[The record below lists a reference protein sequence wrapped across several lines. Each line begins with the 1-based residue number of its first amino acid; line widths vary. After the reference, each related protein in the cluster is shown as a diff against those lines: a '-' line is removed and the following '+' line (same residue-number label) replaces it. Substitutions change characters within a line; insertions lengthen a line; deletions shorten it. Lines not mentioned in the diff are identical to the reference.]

1 MKNNQ
6 GFTLI
11 EVLIALTILAIS
23 LTAISHATNMNIT
36 NSKRLH
42 DLTIANWVMSDAL
55 SAMELGVIKAPTGE
69 IKQRTTMAD
78 DKFEWQANIN
88 PSQIDGLNKLK
99 LTVEISPGYQLDAN
113 TLISAGPPWD
123 SLAHKASPYSKF

>member
-36 NSKRLH
+36 NTKRLH
-42 DLTIANWVMSDAL
+42 DLTIAGWVMDDAL
-55 SAMELGVIKAPTGE
+55 NAIELGVIKAPTGE
-69 IKQRTTMAD
+69 IKQRSTMAD

-88 PSQIDGLNKLK
+88 PSQIDGLNKVK
-99 LTVEISPGYQLDAN
+99 LSVEISPGYALETN
-113 TLISAGPPWD
+113 TLISAGTPWKNCTPKG
-123 SLAHKASPYSKF
+123 LPYSKY

>member
-36 NSKRLH
+36 NTKRLH
-42 DLTIANWVMSDAL
+42 DLTIAGWVMDDAL
-55 SAMELGVIKAPTGE
+55 NAIELGVIKAPTGE
-69 IKQRTTMAD
+69 IKQRSTMAD

-88 PSQIDGLNKLK
+88 PSQIDGLNKVK
-99 LTVEISPGYQLDAN
+99 LSVEISPGYALETN
-113 TLISAGPPWD
+113 TLISAGTP
-123 SLAHKASPYSKF
+123 